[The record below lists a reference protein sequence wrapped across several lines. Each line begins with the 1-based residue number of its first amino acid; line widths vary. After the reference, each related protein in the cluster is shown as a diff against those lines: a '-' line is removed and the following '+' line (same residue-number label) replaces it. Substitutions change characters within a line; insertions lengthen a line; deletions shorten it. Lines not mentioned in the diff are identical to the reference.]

1 VAIAAGSAAV
11 TVTPEAT
18 ARQAEVLAF
27 LLAPATH
34 AGTTPVRIDTHGA
47 VVVLAGPVAYKLKR
61 AVVYPFLDYGTL
73 DRRRAALE
81 AELAINRPL
90 APTVYEAVV
99 PVTRD
104 ADGRLALGGPGPA
117 LEFVLRMR
125 RFDETATLDRVVARR
140 PLAPAEIDALAVAV
154 AAAHGAA
161 PPADGARWI
170 ADLGQYLGQNDAA
183 LRGPPPLA
191 PDAAVTALTAA
202 ARDRLGRLGPLLAVR
217 AAAGH
222 VRRCHG
228 DLHLGNIVLLEGRPT
243 LFDAIEFDPAIAAG
257 DVLYDLAFLLMDLAE
272 RGHGAEA
279 NRLLNRYLV
288 AARCPD
294 HDAGLA
300 ALPFYLHLR
309 AAIRAKVTAARA
321 ALVDSAA
328 RASVLGEASRYL
340 AFATAVLAPPL
351 PRLVAIG
358 GLSGTGKS
366 ALAAALAPALGGPLG
381 AVLVRSDVERKA
393 LFGVGETERLPP
405 SAYTA
410 EATARVFAR
419 VAGRAATLLGAGMP
433 VVCDAVYAQPAQRA
447 AIAAVAR
454 AAGVAFAGLWLDLPL
469 AVRVARIAGRTG
481 DASDADGAVARR
493 QEAYDLG
500 AIDWARIDA
509 GGSPDAVVARAAA
522 ALGLAPPA

>member
-1 VAIAAGSAAV
+1 VTTPTESAL
-11 TVTPEAT
+11 
-18 ARQAEVLAF
+18 QAEVLAF

-34 AGTTPVRIDTHGA
+34 GGITPVRIDTHGA

-73 DRRRAALE
+73 ARRQSALE

-90 APTVYEAVV
+90 APTIYEAVL
-99 PVTRD
+99 PVTRG
-104 ADGRLALGGPGPA
+104 ADGRLALGGPGPVV
-117 LEFVLRMR
+117 EYVLRMR
-125 RFDETATLDRVVARR
+125 RFDEAATLDRVVARR
-140 PLAPAEIDALAVAV
+140 PLAPGEVDSLAAAV
-154 AAAHGAA
+154 AAAHAAA
-161 PPADGARWI
+161 PAADAERWI
-170 ADLGQYLGQNDAA
+170 ADLGQYLVQNDAA

-191 PDAAVTALTAA
+191 PDAAITTLTAA
-202 ARDRLGRLGPLLAVR
+202 ARALLGRLGPLLAVR

-228 DLHLGNIVLLEGRPT
+228 DLHLGNIVLLDGAPT
-243 LFDAIEFDPAIAAG
+243 LFDAIEFDPGIAAG

-321 ALVDSAA
+321 GLVSGADRDAALA
-328 RASVLGEASRYL
+328 EASRYL
-340 AFATAVLAPPL
+340 AFATRALAPPP

-366 ALAAALAPALGGPLG
+366 ALAAALAPRLGGPAG
-381 AVLVRSDVERKA
+381 AVTVRSDVERKLLA
-393 LFGVGETERLPP
+393 GASETERLPP
-405 SAYTA
+405 AAYTA
-410 EATARVFAR
+410 DATAQVFAR
-419 VAGRAATLLGAGMP
+419 VAGRAATLLGAGMA
-433 VVCDAVYAQPAQRA
+433 VICDAVYAQPAQRA

-454 AAGVAFAGLWLDLPL
+454 AAGVGFTGLWLDLPL
-469 AVRVARIAGRTG
+469 ATRVARIAGRAG
-481 DASDADGAVARR
+481 DASDADAAVARR
-493 QEAYDLG
+493 QESYDVG
-500 AIDWARIDA
+500 ALDWVRIDA
-509 GGSPDAVVARAAA
+509 GGSPAEVAGRAAA
-522 ALGLAPPA
+522 ALGLAPAD